1 MRHRKHSNQLG
12 VKKEHRDALLAN
24 LSTALITHGKI
35 KTTLKKAKALRPFVE
50 KVITL
55 AKKGS
60 LHSRRMA
67 LSRVRDTAAV
77 HDLFDEKVEQFRER
91 NGGYTRIYKLGTRRG
106 DAAEMALIELIDADD
121 EGYEKKSKPKSKPKA
136 KKSATPVAEETEDT
150 EENEAAEDSDEPE
163 EAAVISEETET
174 EAKEEGDAVEVAS
187 EEASESEETA
197 EADEDSEPEASAE
210 SEESDDDTKEKKGE

>member
-12 VKKEHRDALLAN
+12 VKKEHREALLAN

-60 LHSRRMA
+60 LHNRRLA
-67 LSRVRDTAAV
+67 ISRVRDTGAV
-77 HDLFDEKVEQFRER
+77 HELYEEKVEQFRER

-121 EGYEKKSKPKSKPKA
+121 EGYGKKSKPKA
-136 KKSATPVAEETEDT
+136 KSK
-150 EENEAAEDSDEPE
+150 
-163 EAAVISEETET
+163 
-174 EAKEEGDAVEVAS
+174 
-187 EEASESEETA
+187 
-197 EADEDSEPEASAE
+197 
-210 SEESDDDTKEKKGE
+210 

>member
-12 VKKEHRDALLAN
+12 VKKEHREALLAN

-60 LHSRRMA
+60 LHNRRLA
-67 LSRVRDTAAV
+67 ISRVRDTGAV
-77 HDLFDEKVEQFRER
+77 HELFEEKVEQFRDR

-121 EGYEKKSKPKSKPKA
+121 EGYGKKSKPKSKAKKKA
-136 KKSATPVAEETEDT
+136 KAAVEETAVAEGAAVAEETEVATD
-150 EENEAAEDSDEPE
+150 EEPAGEKESVVAEEAPAAEAADEVE
-163 EAAVISEETET
+163 EETK
-174 EAKEEGDAVEVAS
+174 ADVA
-187 EEASESEETA
+187 EDVEASKEGEE
-197 EADEDSEPEASAE
+197 
-210 SEESDDDTKEKKGE
+210 EKKG

>member
-12 VKKEHRDALLAN
+12 VKKEHREALLAN

-60 LHSRRMA
+60 LHNRRLA
-67 LSRVRDTAAV
+67 ISRVRDTGAV
-77 HDLFDEKVEQFRER
+77 HELFEEKVEQFRDR

-121 EGYEKKSKPKSKPKA
+121 EGYGKKSKPKSKAKKKA
-136 KKSATPVAEETEDT
+136 KAAVEETAVAEGAAVAEETEVATD
-150 EENEAAEDSDEPE
+150 EEPAEEKESVVAEEAPAAEAADEVERETKADVAED
-163 EAAVISEETET
+163 V
-174 EAKEEGDAVEVAS
+174 
-187 EEASESEETA
+187 EASKEGEE
-197 EADEDSEPEASAE
+197 
-210 SEESDDDTKEKKGE
+210 EKKG

>member
-12 VKKEHRDALLAN
+12 VKKEHREALLAN

-60 LHSRRMA
+60 LHNRRLA
-67 LSRVRDTAAV
+67 ISRVRDTGAV
-77 HDLFDEKVEQFRER
+77 HELFEEKVEQFRER

-121 EGYEKKSKPKSKPKA
+121 EGYGKKSKPKSKAKS
-136 KKSATPVAEETEDT
+136 KKSTKPVVPEGTLAEEETE
-150 EENEAAEDSDEPE
+150 AAVEE
-163 EAAVISEETET
+163 EAAVVEAGENAVVEEEVVEETKAE
-174 EAKEEGDAVEVAS
+174 AVE
-187 EEASESEETA
+187 
-197 EADEDSEPEASAE
+197 EPESNDEGEA
-210 SEESDDDTKEKKGE
+210 EKKG

>member
-12 VKKEHRDALLAN
+12 VKKEHREALLAN

-60 LHSRRMA
+60 LHNRRLA
-67 LSRVRDTAAV
+67 ISRVRDTGAV
-77 HDLFDEKVEQFRER
+77 HELFEEKVEQFRDR

-121 EGYEKKSKPKSKPKA
+121 EGYGKKSKPKSKAKKKA
-136 KKSATPVAEETEDT
+136 KAAVEETAVAEGAAVAEKTEVATDEEPAEEKESVVAEESPAA
-150 EENEAAEDSDEPE
+150 EAADEVEQETKADVAED
-163 EAAVISEETET
+163 V
-174 EAKEEGDAVEVAS
+174 
-187 EEASESEETA
+187 EASKEGEE
-197 EADEDSEPEASAE
+197 
-210 SEESDDDTKEKKGE
+210 EKKG

>member
-12 VKKEHRDALLAN
+12 VKKEHREALLAN

-60 LHSRRMA
+60 LHNRRLA
-67 LSRVRDTAAV
+67 ISRVRDTGAV
-77 HDLFDEKVEQFRER
+77 HELFEEKVEQFRDR

-121 EGYEKKSKPKSKPKA
+121 EGYGKKSKPKSKAKKKA
-136 KKSATPVAEETEDT
+136 KAAVEETAVAEGAAVAEETEVATD
-150 EENEAAEDSDEPE
+150 EEPAEEKESVVAEEAPAAEAADEVERETKADVAED
-163 EAAVISEETET
+163 V
-174 EAKEEGDAVEVAS
+174 
-187 EEASESEETA
+187 EAS
-197 EADEDSEPEASAE
+197 
-210 SEESDDDTKEKKGE
+210 KEGE

>member
-136 KKSATPVAEETEDT
+136 KKSATPVAEETEAT
-150 EENEAAEDSDEPE
+150 EESEAAEDSDEPE
-163 EAAVISEETET
+163 EAAVISEDT

-187 EEASESEETA
+187 EEAAESEETA
-197 EADEDSEPEASAE
+197 EADEDTEPEASAE
-210 SEESDDDTKEKKGE
+210 SEESDDDAKEKKGE

>member
-12 VKKEHRDALLAN
+12 VKKEHREALLAN

-60 LHSRRMA
+60 LHKRRLA
-67 LSRVRDTAAV
+67 IARVRDTGAV
-77 HDLFDEKVEQFRER
+77 HELFEEKVEQFRDR

-121 EGYEKKSKPKSKPKA
+121 EGYGKKTKPKSKAKKKA
-136 KKSATPVAEETEDT
+136 KAAVEETAVAEEAAVAEKTDVATEEEPVAEEESVVADEAPAAEATDEVEEETKADASEDV
-150 EENEAAEDSDEPE
+150 EAAEERE
-163 EAAVISEETET
+163 E
-174 EAKEEGDAVEVAS
+174 
-187 EEASESEETA
+187 
-197 EADEDSEPEASAE
+197 
-210 SEESDDDTKEKKGE
+210 EKKG

>member
-12 VKKEHRDALLAN
+12 VKKEHREALLAN

-60 LHSRRMA
+60 LHNRRLA
-67 LSRVRDTAAV
+67 ISRVRDTGAV
-77 HDLFDEKVEQFRER
+77 HELFEEKVEQFRDR

-121 EGYEKKSKPKSKPKA
+121 EGYGKKSKPKSKAKKKA
-136 KKSATPVAEETEDT
+136 KAAVEETAVAEGAAVAEETEVATD
-150 EENEAAEDSDEPE
+150 EEPAEEKESVVAEEAPAAEAADEVE
-163 EAAVISEETET
+163 EETK
-174 EAKEEGDAVEVAS
+174 ADVA
-187 EEASESEETA
+187 EDVEASKEGEE
-197 EADEDSEPEASAE
+197 
-210 SEESDDDTKEKKGE
+210 EKKG